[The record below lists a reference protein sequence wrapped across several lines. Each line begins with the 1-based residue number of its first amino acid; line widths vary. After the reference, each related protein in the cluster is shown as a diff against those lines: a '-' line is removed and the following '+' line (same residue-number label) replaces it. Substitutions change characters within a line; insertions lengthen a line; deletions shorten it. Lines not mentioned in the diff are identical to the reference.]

1 MRAAFQLEWTDNRVS
16 VTILD
21 VVHALIFIFP
31 AYFAN
36 GMPVNFGGGRTI
48 DGGRRFLDGKPI
60 FGSHKTFRGFF
71 AGLVIG
77 TLVGFVEYFLLEAS
91 NSFAFPLV
99 ITFSPSVFLGFA
111 LSLGALVGDLMD
123 SFIKRRL
130 NIPPGAPLPVVD
142 QLDFVVGALIFS
154 FAIGEL
160 PSPLV
165 TLIVVII
172 TPPIH
177 LLTNFLAYLL
187 GVKKEWW

>member
-1 MRAAFQLEWTDNRVS
+1 MS
-16 VTILD
+16 VTALD
-21 VVHALIFIFP
+21 VVYALVFIFP
-31 AYFAN
+31 AYCAN
-36 GMPVNFGGGRTI
+36 GMPVIFGGGRSI

-77 TLVGFVEYFLLEAS
+77 TLVGFGEHVLFKSSFLEEAS
-91 NSFAFPLV
+91 PNTL
-99 ITFSPSVFLGFA
+99 LGFL
-111 LSLGALVGDLMD
+111 LSLGALIGDLID

-130 NIPPGAPLPVVD
+130 DIPPGSPLPVVD
-142 QLDFVVGALIFS
+142 QLDFVIGALL
-154 FAIGEL
+154 FALMIDKL
-160 PSPLV
+160 PSPTI
-165 TLIVVII
+165 TLIVIII

>member
-1 MRAAFQLEWTDNRVS
+1 MS
-16 VTILD
+16 VTVLD

-36 GMPVNFGGGRTI
+36 GMPVIFGGGRSI
-48 DGGRRFLDGKPI
+48 DGGRRFLDAKPI

-71 AGLVIG
+71 AGLIIG
-77 TLVGFVEYFLLEAS
+77 TLIGFVELVLFEAS
-91 NSFAFPLV
+91 DRFNFLSV
-99 ITFSPSVFLGFA
+99 IPFSPSVFLGFA
-111 LSLGALVGDLMD
+111 LSIGALVGDLMD

-130 NIPPGAPLPVVD
+130 NIPPGSPLPVVD
-142 QLDFVVGALIFS
+142 QLDFVMGALLFS

-165 TLIVVII
+165 TLIVVVI

>member
-1 MRAAFQLEWTDNRVS
+1 MS
-16 VTILD
+16 VTVLD

-31 AYFAN
+31 AYCAN
-36 GMPVNFGGGRTI
+36 GMPVIFGGGRSI
-48 DGGRRFLDGKPI
+48 DGGGRFLDGKPI

-77 TLVGFVEYFLLEAS
+77 TLVGFVEYVLLGAS
-91 NSFAFPLV
+91 DRFAFLSV
-99 ITFSPSVFLGFA
+99 IAFSPNVFLGFA

-130 NIPPGAPLPVVD
+130 NIPPGSPLPVVD
-142 QLDFVVGALIFS
+142 QLDFVMGALLFS

-160 PSPLV
+160 PSLLV